1 VGVQPNARAAGVSHD
16 PSQTLV
22 SMLAKI
28 YKIRKI

>member
-1 VGVQPNARAAGVSHD
+1 VGVRWYAQAAGVSHD